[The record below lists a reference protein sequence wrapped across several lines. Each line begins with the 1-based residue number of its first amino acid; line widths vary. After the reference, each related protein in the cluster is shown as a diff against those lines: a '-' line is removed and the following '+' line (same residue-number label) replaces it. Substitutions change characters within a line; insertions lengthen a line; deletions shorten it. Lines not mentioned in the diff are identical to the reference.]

1 MEDELE
7 QLLADGKI
15 SIESYNR
22 LKNIQN
28 SNTVLNTGPK
38 FIDEY
43 YGNIKRN
50 LGTDPDLTPDSG
62 TEYQLSLSPEELK
75 TYTSRGINPST
86 LFDYEDARAQR
97 QSTADKWGNGLT
109 KFLGKTATAT
119 VGGIGMIGSIAN
131 NVAEQF
137 EDGVMGLT
145 GREGDTS
152 FHQIYDNGFYRALDE
167 ANKEMDSAFPN
178 YVTKAEQEYNLGQS
192 LGTANFWANDF
203 LQGASFVT
211 AAILTEGLMSVGAG
225 ATGLKVLPKS
235 LQRARELTGTSI
247 ADITTGGESLFARSA
262 TAQSGLEAATVARQ
276 IITGA
281 GYESSVEAMSF
292 VDDAKR
298 QWLEEYKY
306 DNGPDAE
313 PTEQETAEAMG
324 EIYGVANSVFGINL
338 LVVGLT
344 QAKTLPG
351 MFAPNISSTKIG
363 KLLGASKIDDDI
375 YEGIVATKGLTNR
388 ELLRASK
395 KLGKSVDEVKAI
407 PSISKYDTMS
417 TLGKIRKG
425 IVRGGEGLVIE
436 GGQEGLQK
444 AINYAGLDFLN
455 DRMDPNG
462 IEDVLDS
469 GLEGMSKAFGNNAES
484 WKEIFIGA
492 LLGGIG
498 GPSKTRG
505 WEGGVIEGFRAPNK
519 SPRFQSILDEVN
531 KYTSNSDTI
540 ISNFVKQANLSSNVQ
555 RKKDRA
561 EDKGDVQDYTTQ
573 EAKDAFG
580 YFNAMSRLGRQDE
593 IEDNVLEKL
602 NTLSKKEFQERFG
615 YANLTK
621 NDFAKRKL
629 EIADKIKKEIAD
641 TNDAMDKAR
650 SIYRGK
656 DPDVLD
662 TIGYTIYST
671 KNLDNREEI
680 LATTVSQ
687 LTGIIDPR
695 TLIEISRDN
704 QRLKLKDGWL
714 TTYRDK
720 VEEIKQDRDAL
731 QTALETNK
739 AFEKT
744 EQITNLEKK
753 ITAKEKELK
762 KLLKQEYN
770 KRKLLKKTPNE
781 VEYELNFDEFEQKI
795 NKNIEFL
802 TNVEKHYSDN
812 AINAAEVKDKL
823 AQLKTVAKTRER
835 FIGDF
840 NRLLTEEGVKELE
853 NQIEIIRGHYKKEQV
868 DLETMLIME
877 AERAKNPALQTYKAQ
892 EAAFKLRGGSRGV
905 EVEQEGTPENKIK
918 ALEEA
923 IDNLPAGPGT
933 DLLKA
938 AAKQVIEKLN
948 KKDISDIESFLDN
961 IYAQIFNDESLN
973 APEYKDT
980 LDTVR
985 GIFNEIVAY
994 VKAPKSKAAID
1005 SISRFFKVYVPKEL
1019 KKEIG
1024 TYLANT
1030 FIHPSE
1036 YEVKIEKL
1044 NPNDP
1049 YVKAQEAKNR
1059 ISLLEDAGE
1068 ESPEGEELQKPKKI
1082 LTPFMGLQTLVKVNG
1097 EYYAIKLMH
1106 DNKFLGYILDPNRY
1120 KFRNPD
1126 TGLYEDFNKNS
1137 LAHLRLVNPAY
1148 VSNGAVTDEGKLFI
1162 EAYEKGKEMFS
1173 YFENAIKQNKTTIT
1187 GPELS
1192 GQDDSIGFFNPANQ
1206 FNKTINKE
1214 AGFILNELRNSPEI
1228 YNVIP
1233 LDDEEGIQ
1241 VHEGVY
1247 VKAPVVQVNVAGS
1260 LDYYYFDKE
1269 GDTFVKVTYQE
1280 GIDKLNKIL
1289 NINGNS
1295 SRFKVSQSGFIKLV
1309 VPNPLNNRFTSISV
1323 ELPQVDVNE
1332 NDSSFVEKFK
1342 DWMSTFAGITKDEW
1356 SEKYTDDK
1364 NKKEKGLYFPVNIL
1378 GLNNTGDTI
1387 KVRIYPKAVAD
1398 SGKQFLFVEIMVNGN
1413 IGSTILDSFGALG
1426 NIKNG
1431 KALVNKLNTQIKR
1444 ITTKNSLGA
1453 DVPLLP
1459 KGFQVTG
1466 FNYISNEEA
1475 TGQDI
1480 KDIVNQG
1487 IPSLLVSR
1495 SIVFQP
1501 NNLTKPENNSTK
1513 PPTKKEDVEDDE
1525 ETFTMSSFKSP
1536 LPGERFTFEDDNED
1550 DDGETE
1556 EVKEESEETDT
1567 QDDELLGFTS
1577 DDEPPPFSIQQE
1589 LSRYEETIGSRQE
1602 NVDTLL
1608 PSWIPMRE
1616 ITELAQ
1622 KFKNKGFT
1630 YGVFIDNAIYLAR
1643 NAPKGVEYHEAFHA
1657 VFRALLTDLQ
1667 ISKVYSEAKTR
1678 YGIPTKEQIDNLK
1691 GLSDRYRNLNN
1702 EQLTN
1707 LWYEEKLADE
1717 FQDYMLKPVEP
1728 KSFIQKIFDK
1738 IKRFIDWAFGNK
1750 NYIDYLFEDIKNGVY
1765 RNAKQQK
1772 NQFYQKST
1780 MAFKALAFEE
1790 DYNGQKRN
1798 RTLDSKT
1805 TSNILNKVLKRSFDL
1820 GKSGTVTNV
1829 DIQDIIKELKDSY
1842 YTESNFQPLY
1852 DKVKKDKRA
1861 KIQSANRL
1869 LSQIQNALGNP
1880 KNIAEITKEV
1890 KNLIQM
1896 YKIVDYTLE
1905 EDEDQDTQDLP
1916 TEWFAKEAYS
1926 IGGVGS
1932 LTKEMRK
1939 YLQFIPNPIDELDL
1953 GVDVDV
1959 NSQYVSYAD
1968 SYELYNGIARI
1979 LANRKAADIIK
1990 ALYAQSRSN
1999 KQIKFFAN
2007 QLFYDIAKDLK
2018 MTNITLEQVANLPL
2032 LTLAESTTFNMF
2044 VANFRKNKIDYVS
2057 ITPDVENGRF
2067 KLFYSNANDIK
2078 SLQVN
2083 EWGNANLSN
2092 PIETAEQRR
2101 ILDSIRTIFA
2111 NAEAGQIYANISEE
2125 KFNQEVNT
2133 INDYLNELHIKVD
2146 MMYIKMSLF
2155 NALPNK
2161 LDLAAINADE
2171 SNVFYNLNQTLE
2183 VYGDLTYLNAK
2194 LLRNMSTALRNDVSS
2209 IYERVD
2215 GDDRSGSIG
2224 TLESIAEANSYFDF
2238 TIIPTTFKNI
2248 EGKTIYSYIQPNY
2261 FVDVLNSFKDNA
2273 ELVISS
2279 INSVD
2284 FEEGFNSFRTFL
2296 VDQNLESNDYLE
2308 RHFYNALRHN
2318 PMLTSK
2324 DAMSFISNVN
2334 ALLLDGSR
2342 VITMD
2347 AKLKELTY
2355 LSDDDGKTFQS
2366 LDPRGKILTY
2376 FFLYSTPEKGS
2387 SIGRNSVAKQVGDM
2401 TYVPYL
2407 PFQNEGKN
2415 GQYPVMMPKKQY
2427 YEAGKLV
2434 DDVYKKMFKIFELE
2448 RSNLQAFFDS
2458 VKNDVTLPKVKG
2470 FSNFVVKTPEDA
2482 VFRDSFLQAVKT
2494 NDIKTILD
2502 AYKDPSLYSKLPRN
2516 LKFSHLDYL
2525 NSIGQLDDLIVSA
2538 LNSTSYELD
2547 DKGRSSIDMLIDDLL
2562 KETLDLISSNKV
2574 KLITKIDDNKYT
2586 NVLLPKE
2593 FLFNNKE
2600 VNLQALKNFL
2610 INDYI
2615 NSVSLMNMVL
2625 GDMTIAFKDAVDF
2638 PKRMAGMAAAG
2649 PSLGVD
2655 KTKLTIIKDVVKT
2668 INDNE
2673 KDSTDGQSH
2682 ATQSWYEK
2690 KYLKTFKKWNNEIEA
2705 IYKKMRKCQKLSWSE
2720 KELLDTYG
2728 ALANSR
2734 KIALFNYALYGKTS
2748 VNPVIRNEVS
2758 FVKKKNFKKVNDLVE
2773 KLYRTTNNNEYKAIL
2788 KDLHN
2793 YYEPYAQTKDMHNLL
2808 NKMELSE
2815 VDIALH
2821 ESAVKTVIYNT
2832 QSLDQES
2839 NFESIIMGD
2848 TFIREQVITDN
2859 MKSRIVDG
2867 TQLLQLIDSEQ
2878 DEKTMVNLYGKDV
2891 SIGTI
2896 VAVFKNMKAYR
2907 VKQSY
2912 DALKKSYYEKGKP
2925 RYKALIKS
2933 FRESLLA
2940 MGTDPIM
2947 LELISQT
2954 ENLDSPKFNFNMNR
2968 TMKSVEK
2975 MLYSYLSASLSH
2987 KVSGAKFT
2995 LLSDYS
3001 YKVIEDDNGKIITM
3015 DKYRENPEISHSE
3028 PRDLEVKWDDV
3039 KKCYYAECVISPQTA
3054 YRYGLKPGDEV
3065 AITNK
3070 KLLEYI
3076 ATRIP
3081 TQEKSSMAY
3090 LRVVDY
3096 LPVEK
3101 GNSVILPFEIMYY
3114 SGADFDI
3121 DSLFA
3126 HGLDTYIKDKK
3137 EIAYGEYLE
3146 EDDENARLSAAFDE
3160 YYQENS
3166 NMKSVKADYDKF
3178 LDEDEVYT
3186 ELIEN
3191 AEYTEKQLQIAS
3203 LENLYDLAYFTNTEL
3218 PEYREEVENEFK
3230 TKGLTAAIRYIYANT
3245 NIKEITDEQIA
3256 TAKQIAKSIK
3266 SRKQKALNA
3275 AMKRN
3280 NYLNTLEEFTSNNK
3294 LVSQVN
3300 SNYTEMKKGN
3310 FLAYRPITNAET
3322 NNYMME
3328 LKSVLVKNEGNKA
3341 ASLRDVERDEAD
3353 LLTKKL
3359 QEYDIKDSTKISHY
3373 VSLISK
3379 VKMSIA
3385 NAVGGKNI
3393 GIAATGLIMAQYM
3406 MKNGIDIGDIG
3417 KASKLDWNSDKS
3429 PVNKDLSLWISL
3441 GVDNAK
3447 WQDAGRFN
3455 ISSDMQ
3461 SMIVIDSIINKDNKN
3476 YSAKHIMSLGLVP
3489 KIVDMLN
3496 QTSFSKDAFK
3506 TKEEQKGSV
3515 SKAVIFSP
3523 LNWKPTNVKWDD
3535 LTLEEI
3541 LTTIAKIEKE
3551 GNKPEYDNFQQAA
3564 INKVIDLVQIADYT
3578 FNFTQVLSLI
3588 KGAKITTADN
3598 IRIFESLN
3606 NLGVKVVKNGDE
3618 YTLDNNDEYYFY
3630 KEKEPKKLLGVHPIN
3645 FLDIIESDPFLKEEI
3660 ITFYKIMEDS
3670 GMFLIGASDVGRE
3683 IFESVSR
3690 NLKPKVKTDE
3700 AKTNKLI
3707 ATINNTLAFKAMRNK
3722 NRLEGRNEID
3732 PRVAFIS
3739 ESPKD
3744 ITNYIKTFNEL
3755 KNSKLLKDNFLL
3767 KNLKASYI
3775 EGKEGGALEGKTIH
3789 YVATN
3794 SRLNVS
3800 PNMKKKIA
3808 DDMFNLFAGNV
3819 YNADGSLNENLSKK
3833 AKVFVATL
3841 LNQIYQKDAGMF
3853 INETLLPYVEPFF
3866 LTNYSA
3872 SLDKV
3877 QQAIA
3882 GNETF
3887 EDIIGMSKEEFTKEF
3902 IESYTRNSTNLIDV
3916 RGNRIDY
3923 IHNNITKALID
3934 EITSLE
3940 KKEEVEGADINDIL
3954 TKLIAIR
3961 DAKGSNTTLEKNVYD
3976 LVSPFKFLND
3986 RRTSFELTLSPK
3998 ISKEDNTTFNF
4009 DRDRR
4014 LTLANLYRKALSKTG
4029 IVNPIYV
4036 IENGK
4041 RFQRLEFLDTIVI
4054 TTPEDGANVKR
4065 VYKLRNVEKGKKA
4078 LSPNPYLGWR
4088 ATYDEVTIIGSKGF
4102 SNFFYS
4108 PAEATKI
4115 FAVDRYKPL
4124 VKKEIKQEVKPS
4136 VKPEAKKDDKVAAV
4150 SETLKNLYEFFDDN
4164 MEGLL
4169 NLLSIN
4175 SFKDFSTNINE
4186 NLKNLFDKIVSNGKM
4201 VDMKNIAKTEKVVQQ
4216 GRGKTASY
4224 EAQGS
4229 KEFLK
4234 FAEAYEKS
4242 TLDDLITK
4250 CKGI

>member
-1 MEDELE
+1 MEELE
-7 QLLADGKI
+7 QMLADGRI
-15 SIESYNR
+15 SIEDYTR
-22 LKNIQN
+22 LMTLERSRPIQIN
-28 SNTVLNTGPK
+28 NAPTIT
-38 FIDEY
+38 DEY
-43 YGNIKRN
+43 ERKRKRN
-50 LGTDPDLTPDSG
+50 LGTNPDLLPDSG
-62 TEYQLSLSPEELK
+62 VEYQLNLSPEELE
-75 TYTSRGINPST
+75 TYTSRGISPST

-97 QSTADKWGNGLT
+97 QSISDKWGNGIT
-109 KFLGKTATAT
+109 KFLGKTATAA
-119 VGGIGMIGSIAN
+119 VGGVGMIGSIAD
-131 NVAEQF
+131 NVAGQI
-137 EDGVMGLT
+137 EDGVMGLAT

-152 FHQIYDNGFYRALDE
+152 FHEIYDNGFYRALDE
-167 ANKEMDSAFPN
+167 ANKSMDEAFPH
-178 YVTKAEQEYNLGQS
+178 YVTKAEEDYSLWES

-211 AAILTEGLMSVGAG
+211 AAVLTEGLMAAGAG
-225 ATGLKVLPKS
+225 ATGLRVLPKA
-235 LQRARELTGTSI
+235 LQRARQLTGTTI
-247 ADITTGGESLFARSA
+247 ADVTTGAESLFARSA
-262 TAQSGLEAATVARQ
+262 AAQTGLEAATVARQ

-298 QWLEEYKY
+298 QWLENYKY
-306 DNGPDAE
+306 ENGPEAE
-313 PTEQETAEAMG
+313 PTAQEMSEAMG

-351 MFAPNISSTKIG
+351 MFAPNIASTRLG
-363 KLLGASKIDDDI
+363 KLLGSSKVDDEI
-375 YEGIVATKGLTNR
+375 YGGIVPTKGLSNR

-395 KLGKSVDEVKAI
+395 KLGKTVDEVKAMD
-407 PSISKYDTMS
+407 SIAKYDAMS
-417 TLGKIRKG
+417 TLGKIKRG
-425 IVRGGEGLVIE
+425 IARGGEGLLIE

-444 AINYAGLDFLN
+444 AINYAGLDYLN
-455 DRMDPNG
+455 DRMDPAG
-462 IEDVLDS
+462 IESVLES
-469 GLEGMSKAFGNNAES
+469 GLEGLSKAFGNNAES

-519 SPRFQSILDEVN
+519 NPRFQSILDEVN
-531 KYTSNSDTI
+531 KYATNSETI
-540 ISNFVKQANLSSNVQ
+540 INNFVKQANLSSNVQ

-561 EDKGDVQDYTTQ
+561 ADRGDMQDYTTQ
-573 EAKDAFG
+573 EAKEAFN
-580 YFNAMSRLGRQDE
+580 YFNAMSRMGRQDE
-593 IEDNVLEKL
+593 IEDSVLEKL

-621 NDFAKRKL
+621 NDFAQRKL
-629 EIADKIKKEIAD
+629 EIAEKIKREIAD
-641 TNDAMDKAR
+641 TNDSMDKAR

-656 DPDVLD
+656 DPDVID
-662 TIGYTIYST
+662 AIGYTIYST

-680 LATTVSQ
+680 LATEVAK

-695 TLIEISRDN
+695 TLIQISRDN
-704 QRLKLKDGWL
+704 QRLKLNDGWL
-714 TTYRDK
+714 NTYKGK
-720 VEEIKQDRDAL
+720 VEELKQDRDAL

-739 AFEKT
+739 ALEKT
-744 EQITNLEKK
+744 EKITELEKK

-762 KLLKQEYN
+762 KLIKQEYN
-770 KRKLLKKTPNE
+770 KRKALKKTPNE
-781 VEYELNFDEFEQKI
+781 IEYELNIDEFEEKI

-812 AINAAEVKDKL
+812 AINAAEAKDKL
-823 AQLKTVAKTRER
+823 AQLKTVAKARER

-840 NRLLTEEGVKELE
+840 NRLLTQEGITELE
-853 NQIEIIRGHYKKEQV
+853 DQIETIRNHYKKEQV
-868 DLETMLIME
+868 DLQTMTVME
-877 AERAKNPALQTYKAQ
+877 IERARNPALQTYKAQ
-892 EAAFKLRGGSRGV
+892 EIAFKSRGGSRGV

-933 DLLKA
+933 DLIKA

-948 KKDISDIESFLDN
+948 KKDISDIEPFFDN
-961 IYAQIFNDESLN
+961 IFAQIFNDESLN
-973 APEYKDT
+973 RPEYKDT
-980 LDTVR
+980 LDTIR
-985 GIFNEIVAY
+985 GIFNEIVSY
-994 VKAPKSKAAID
+994 LKAPKSQSAID
-1005 SISRFFKVYVPKEL
+1005 SVARFFKVYVPEDQRKEVG
-1019 KKEIG
+1019 E
-1024 TYLANT
+1024 YLANT
-1030 FIHPSE
+1030 FTHHSDFKA
-1036 YEVKIEKL
+1036 KIEKL
-1044 NPNDP
+1044 NPSDP

-1059 ISLLEDAGE
+1059 IALLQHTKENADGT
-1068 ESPEGEELQKPKKI
+1068 ESKTTI
-1082 LTPFMGLQTLVKVNG
+1082 LTPFMGLQTLIKING
-1097 EYYAIKLMH
+1097 EYFSIKLLH
-1106 DNKFLGYILDPNRY
+1106 KDTFVGYILDPNRY

-1126 TGLYEDFNKNS
+1126 TGMYEDFNKNS
-1137 LAHLRLVNPAY
+1137 LAHLRLINPSY
-1148 VSNGAVTDEGKLFI
+1148 VSNGTVTEEGKFFI
-1162 EAYEKGKEMFS
+1162 KAYEKGKEMFS
-1173 YFENAIKQNKTTIT
+1173 YFETAIKEGRTEIAAE
-1187 GPELS
+1187 ELA
-1192 GQDDSIGFFNPANQ
+1192 GEKDSIGYFNSTNQ
-1206 FNKTINKE
+1206 FNKTVDKE
-1214 AGFILNELRNSPEI
+1214 AGMILKEVRNSPEI
-1228 YNVIP
+1228 YNIIP
-1233 LDDEEGIQ
+1233 LDEQEGIQ
-1241 VHEGVY
+1241 VREGVY
-1247 VKAPVVQVNVAGS
+1247 VQAPIVQVNSAGS
-1260 LDYYYFDKE
+1260 LDYYYYDKAA
-1269 GDTFVKVTYQE
+1269 DTFERVTYQE

-1289 NINGNS
+1289 NVDGTVS
-1295 SRFKVSQSGFIKLV
+1295 MFKTSDSGFIKLI
-1309 VPNPLNNRFTSISV
+1309 VPNPVTNRFSAISV
-1323 ELPQVDVNE
+1323 KLPEVDINE
-1332 NDSSFVEKFK
+1332 ANSEFVDKFQEWKDSFE
-1342 DWMSTFAGITKDEW
+1342 GITKDEW
-1356 SEKYTDDK
+1356 TDKYTDNS
-1364 NKKEKGLYFPVNIL
+1364 NKAEKGLYFPVNVL
-1378 GLNNTGDTI
+1378 GYNNTGDTI
-1387 KVRIYPKAVAD
+1387 KVRIYPEPVTKN
-1398 SGKQFLFVEIMVNGN
+1398 GKQFIKVELLVNGV
-1413 IGSTILDSFGALG
+1413 IGSTILDSFSGLN
-1426 NIKNG
+1426 NIKTPKN
-1431 KALVNKLNTQIKR
+1431 LVDKLNKQIAR
-1444 ITTKNSLGA
+1444 ITLRSGE
-1453 DVPLLP
+1453 PLLP
-1459 KGFQVTG
+1459 KGFKVTG
-1466 FNYISNEEA
+1466 FNYVSQLGEDVKEV
-1475 TGQDI
+1475 
-1480 KDIVNQG
+1480 VNQG

-1501 NNLTKPENNSTK
+1501 NNLGNPESNSTK
-1513 PPTKKEDVEDDE
+1513 PPKKDDDDQDDDDE
-1525 ETFTMSSFKSP
+1525 FTMDSFSGGIP
-1536 LPGERFTFEDDNED
+1536 PPGSGKMTFEDDED
-1550 DDGETE
+1550 DDTETSTE
-1556 EVKEESEETDT
+1556 D
-1567 QDDELLGFTS
+1567 DDETADS
-1577 DDEPPPFSIQQE
+1577 EDDSLSSFSSIEEDDDDTPPFSIQQE
-1589 LSRYEETIGSRQE
+1589 FSRYEENIDSRQA
-1602 NVDTLL
+1602 NVDNLL

-1616 ITELAQ
+1616 ITELTK

-1630 YGVFIDNAIYLAR
+1630 YGVFVDNAIYLAR
-1643 NAPKGVEYHEAFHA
+1643 NAPKGTEYHEAFHA

-1667 ISKVYSEAKTR
+1667 ISKVYSEAKIK
-1678 YGIPTKEQIDNLK
+1678 YGIPTKEQLATLK
-1691 GLSDRYRNLNN
+1691 GISDRYRNINQ

-1717 FQDYMLKPVEP
+1717 FHSFMLKPVEP

-1738 IKRFIDWAFGNK
+1738 LKMFIDWVFGNK

-1765 RNAKQQK
+1765 KNAKQQK

-1780 MAFKALAFEE
+1780 MVFKALAFEE
-1790 DYNGQKRN
+1790 DYDGQKRS

-1820 GKSGTVTNV
+1820 GKVGTVTSK
-1829 DIQDIIKELKDSY
+1829 DIQDIIKDLKDNY
-1842 YTESNFQPLY
+1842 YTDKNFQPLF
-1852 DKVKKDKRA
+1852 DKAKKDNVQAA
-1861 KIQSANRL
+1861 KRL
-1869 LSQIQNALGNP
+1869 LTQIQNALGNT

-1905 EDEDQDTQDLP
+1905 EDEDQETMDMP
-1916 TEWFAKEAYS
+1916 TELFAKEAYG

-1932 LTKEMRK
+1932 LSKEMRK
-1939 YLQFIPNPIDELDL
+1939 YLQFIPNPVDELEL

-1979 LANRKAADIIK
+1979 LANRKASDIIK

-1999 KQIKFFAN
+1999 NQIKFFAN

-2018 MTNITLEQVANLPL
+2018 MKNVTLEQVANLPL
-2032 LTLAESTTFNMF
+2032 LTLAESTTFSMF

-2092 PIETAEQRR
+2092 PVSTAEQRKN
-2101 ILDSIRTIFA
+2101 LNAIRTIFA
-2111 NAEAGQIYANISEE
+2111 NAEAGQIYAGITEE
-2125 KFNQEVNT
+2125 KFNEEVDK
-2133 INDYLNELHIKVD
+2133 IDAYLKELHIKVD
-2146 MMYIKMSLF
+2146 KMYIKMSFF

-2161 LDLAAINADE
+2161 LDLVALNSDE
-2171 SNVFYNLNQTLE
+2171 SNLFYNLNQTLE
-2183 VYGDLTYLNAK
+2183 VYGDLTFLNAK
-2194 LLRNMSTALRNDVSS
+2194 LIRNMTVALQKDGTS

-2215 GDDRSGSIG
+2215 GDDRTGSIG

-2261 FVDVLNSFKDNA
+2261 FVDILNSFKDSA

-2279 INSVD
+2279 INNKD
-2284 FEEGFNSFRTFL
+2284 FEEGYTEFRRFL
-2296 VDQNLESNDYLE
+2296 VEQNLESNEYLQ

-2324 DAMSFISNVN
+2324 DAKSFISNIS

-2387 SIGRNSVAKQVGDM
+2387 SVGRNSVAKQIGDN

-2427 YEAGKLV
+2427 YELGKLS
-2434 DDVYKKMFKIFELE
+2434 DEVYDKIFKIFELE
-2448 RSNLQAFFDS
+2448 RSNLQSFFAS
-2458 VKNDVTLPKVKG
+2458 VKNDVTLPKIKG
-2470 FSNFVVKTPEDA
+2470 FSNFVVKKPEDA
-2482 VFRDSFLQAVKT
+2482 VFRDSFLQAIK
-2494 NDIKTILD
+2494 NKDAKTILE
-2502 AYKDPSLYSKLPRN
+2502 AYKNPELYSKLPRN

-2525 NSIGQLDDLIVSA
+2525 NGIGQLDDLITSA
-2538 LNSTSYELD
+2538 LNNTSYELD
-2547 DKGRSSIDMLIDDLL
+2547 DTNKASIDLL
-2562 KETLDLISSNKV
+2562 LDNLLDETLDLISSDKV
-2574 KLITKIDDNKYT
+2574 KLVTKTKEGKYK

-2593 FLFNNKE
+2593 FLFQNKE
-2600 VNLQALKNFL
+2600 VDLQKVKNFL

-2625 GDMTIAFKDAVDF
+2625 GDMTIAFKDAIDF

-2655 KTKLTIIKDVVKT
+2655 KTKITIIKDVVKT
-2668 INDNE
+2668 INGNS
-2673 KDSTDGQSH
+2673 KDSTDGQSY

-2720 KELLDTYG
+2720 KELLETYG

-2748 VNPVIRNEVS
+2748 VNPIIRNEVS
-2758 FVKKKNFKKVNDLVE
+2758 FVRKENYKKVNDLVE
-2773 KLYRTTNNNEYKAIL
+2773 KLYKSNSSNQYKKIL
-2788 KDLHN
+2788 KDLHD

-2808 NKMELSE
+2808 NKMEVSE
-2815 VDIALH
+2815 VEIALH

-2832 QSLDQES
+2832 QELDQES

-2848 TFIREQVITDN
+2848 TFIREQVVTDS

-2878 DEKTMVNLYGKDV
+2878 DEKTIVNLYGKDV

-2896 VAVFKNMKAYR
+2896 VAAFKNTKGYR

-2947 LELISQT
+2947 MELISQT

-2975 MLYSYLSASLSH
+2975 MLYSYLSASLSQ
-2987 KVSGAKFT
+2987 KVAGTKFT

-3015 DKYRENPEISHSE
+3015 DKYKQNPEISHSE
-3028 PRDLEVKWDDV
+3028 PRDLEVKWDSV

-3070 KLLEYI
+3070 KLLEFI

-3090 LRVVDY
+3090 LKVVDY

-3126 HGLDTYIKDKK
+3126 QTLETYIKDNK
-3137 EIAYGEYLE
+3137 EIGYGQYLE
-3146 EDDENARLSAAFDE
+3146 EDDEDSRLSAAFDE
-3160 YYQENS
+3160 YYEENS
-3166 NMKSVKADYDKF
+3166 GMKSVKSDYDKF
-3178 LDEDEVYT
+3178 LDEDETYT

-3203 LENLYDLAYFTNTEL
+3203 LENLYDLIYFTNQEL
-3218 PEYREEVENEFK
+3218 PDYRNEIENEFR
-3230 TKGLTAAIRYIYANT
+3230 TNGLTAAIRYIYENT

-3266 SRKQKALNA
+3266 SRKQKALTA

-3280 NYLNTLEEFTSNNK
+3280 GYITTLEEFKSNNT
-3294 LVSQVN
+3294 LVNQVN
-3300 SNYTEMKKGN
+3300 NNYKAIDKGN

-3328 LKSVLVKNEGNKA
+3328 LKSVLLNNQGNKE
-3341 ASLRDVERDEAD
+3341 ASLRDVERDEASQLTD
-3353 LLTKKL
+3353 LLS
-3359 QEYDIKDSTKISHY
+3359 EYDIKDSTKISHY
-3373 VSLISK
+3373 VSLTSK
-3379 VKMSIA
+3379 IKMSMA
-3385 NAVGGKNI
+3385 NAIGGKNI
-3393 GIAATGLIMAQYM
+3393 GIAATGLIMAQYL
-3406 MKNGIDIGDIG
+3406 MKKGIDIGSVG
-3417 KASKLDWNSDKS
+3417 KSSEFDFKSDKT
-3429 PVNKDLSLWISL
+3429 PANKNLSLWISL

-3447 WQDAGRFN
+3447 HQDAGRFN

-3461 SMIVIDSIINKDNKN
+3461 SVLIFDSIINKDNKN
-3476 YSAKHIMSLGLVP
+3476 YSAKNIMSLGLVP
-3489 KIVDMLN
+3489 KIVEMLN
-3496 QTSFSKDAFK
+3496 QASFSKDAFK
-3506 TKEEQKGSV
+3506 TKDEKKGSV
-3515 SKAVIFSP
+3515 SKSVIFSP
-3523 LNWKPTNVKWDD
+3523 LNIKQTTVKWDN
-3535 LTLEEI
+3535 LTLEEV
-3541 LTTIAKIEKE
+3541 LSTISKIEKE
-3551 GNKPEYDNFQQAA
+3551 GNKPEYDDFQQAA
-3564 INKVIDLVQIADYT
+3564 INKVIELMLVADYSYS
-3578 FNFTQVLSLI
+3578 FTQILSII
-3588 KGAKITTADN
+3588 KGTKISTADN
-3598 IRIFESLN
+3598 FRVFEALS
-3606 NLGVKVVKNGDE
+3606 NLGIQVTKDGDE
-3618 YTLDNNDEYYFY
+3618 YILENTDEYFYF
-3630 KEKEPKKLLGVHPIN
+3630 KENKPGQHPID

-3660 ITFYKIMEDS
+3660 ITFYKVMEDS
-3670 GMFLIGASDVGRE
+3670 GMFLIAASDVGRE
-3683 IFESVSR
+3683 IFNSVSR
-3690 NLKPKVKTDE
+3690 NLKPRVKSDE
-3700 AKTNKLI
+3700 AKINKLI
-3707 ATINNTLAFKAMRNK
+3707 ATINNTLAFKAIRHKNK
-3722 NRLEGRNEID
+3722 LNGKPELQPLGT
-3732 PRVAFIS
+3732 FIS
-3739 ESPKD
+3739 DSPENVTD
-3744 ITNYIKTFNEL
+3744 YIKSFNEL
-3755 KNSKLLKDNFLL
+3755 KNSKLLKGNFFL
-3767 KNLKASYI
+3767 KNLKASFI
-3775 EGKEGGALEGKTIH
+3775 EGKDGSALDGKTVH
-3789 YVATN
+3789 YVSTN
-3794 SRLNVS
+3794 SRLNIS

-3819 YNADGSLNENLSKK
+3819 YNADGSLNERLSKK

-3872 SLDKV
+3872 ALDKV

-3882 GNETF
+3882 GNEDF
-3887 EDIIGMSKEEFTKEF
+3887 EDVIGMSKDAFISEF
-3902 IESYTRNSTNLIDV
+3902 IESYTRNFTNLIDV
-3916 RGNRIDY
+3916 KGNRIDY
-3923 IHNNITKALID
+3923 INNNITNALIA
-3934 EITSLE
+3934 EIDDLKK
-3940 KKEEVEGADINDIL
+3940 KKESVEDADINDIL
-3954 TKLIAIR
+3954 AKLIKIR
-3961 DAKGSNTTLEKNVYD
+3961 DAKESNEKIDKDVYD
-3976 LVSPFKFLND
+3976 LISPFTFNEKKTGFTL
-3986 RRTSFELTLSPK
+3986 SLSPK
-3998 ISKEDNTTFNF
+3998 ASKEDGTTFFF
-4009 DRDRR
+4009 DKDRR
-4014 LTLANLYRKALSKTG
+4014 NTLSNLYRKALAKTG

-4036 IENGK
+4036 VENNK

-4054 TTPEDGANVKR
+4054 TTQENEVNVRR
-4065 VYKLRNVEKGKKA
+4065 VYKLMNVEKGKKA
-4078 LSPNPYLGWR
+4078 PSSNPYLGWR
-4088 ATYDEVTIIGSKGF
+4088 ATYEEVTSYGSKAY
-4102 SNFFYS
+4102 SNFYYT
-4108 PAEATKI
+4108 PAEAKAI
-4115 FAVDRYKPL
+4115 FSSTIKKPI
-4124 VKKEIKQEVKPS
+4124 VKKEVEKEETK
-4136 VKPEAKKDDKVAAV
+4136 KPEQKNKGKLEG
-4150 SETLKNLYEFFDDN
+4150 SKTLKNLYEFFDDN

-4169 NLLSIN
+4169 DLLDLN
-4175 SFKDFSTNINE
+4175 SFESFSSNIN
-4186 NLKNLFDKIVSNGKM
+4186 KNLNNLFGKIISNGHM
-4201 VDMKNIAKTEKVVQQ
+4201 ASMKSLAKTEKKSPS
-4216 GRGKTASY
+4216 GDSFTT
-4224 EAQGS
+4224 EGS
-4229 KEFLK
+4229 EEFLK
-4234 FAEAYEKS
+4234 FAEAYEKN
-4242 TLDDLITK
+4242 TLDDLIKK
-4250 CKGI
+4250 CKIL